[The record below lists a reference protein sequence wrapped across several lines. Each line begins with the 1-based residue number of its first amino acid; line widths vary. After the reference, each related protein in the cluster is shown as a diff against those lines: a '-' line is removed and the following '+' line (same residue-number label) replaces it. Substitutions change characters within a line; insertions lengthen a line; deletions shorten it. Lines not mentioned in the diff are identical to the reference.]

1 MNEFVMKLFNFWALK
16 FNGPCN
22 YPIAIVS
29 FYSIFFSTRKCFYF
43 GLRWFDCKT
52 AQFLKEAKFEQV
64 IPPVKIDDGEGI
76 TYKNATDA
84 LRRAVSFYS
93 ALQSSDG
100 HWPAEI
106 TGTLFFLPPL
116 VCFFF
121 VFLSIL
127 TWYLPANT
135 LRVLIRDLYS
145 NKEEESRRELSFLQ
159 VFCFYITGHLEKIFD
174 AEHRKEMLRHI
185 YCHQVL
191 SPIGS
196 DNIKVVD

>member
-1 MNEFVMKLFNFWALK
+1 
-16 FNGPCN
+16 
-22 YPIAIVS
+22 
-29 FYSIFFSTRKCFYF
+29 
-43 GLRWFDCKT
+43 
-52 AQFLKEAKFEQV
+52 LKEAKFEQV

-116 VCFFF
+116 V
-121 VFLSIL
+121 
-127 TWYLPANT
+127 
-135 LRVLIRDLYS
+135 
-145 NKEEESRRELSFLQ
+145 
-159 VFCFYITGHLEKIFD
+159 FCFYITGHLEKIFD